1 MKRIILNHNT
11 EPDPDGEKHEWLRYK
26 YKDYIFN
33 KEWYMNMENEYVMG
47 ITIFKK
53 DAGFH
58 MNPYTTYEGDRYY
71 EVFHSGNAKDITDD
85 EMIELVEMLILKYQE
100 GEK

>member
-33 KEWYMNMENEYVMG
+33 KEWYINMENEYVMG

-53 DAGFH
+53 DAKFKV
-58 MNPYTTYEGDRYY
+58 NPYIIYKNNKYY

-85 EMIELVEMLILKYQE
+85 EIIKIVEMLILKYQE
-100 GEK
+100 GKE